1 MPGLQKIFNKAEV
14 MDYIIQNF
22 DIESSESI
30 GKRWGV
36 SGQRIRQIAKELG
49 LKRPQRNVR
58 QLKNEIQRLKLKLAK
73 YENPQVNA
81 VAG

>member
-1 MPGLQKIFNKAEV
+1 MPGLQKIFYKSEV

-30 GKRWGV
+30 GRRWGV

-49 LKRPQRNVR
+49 LMRPQRNVR
-58 QLKNEIQRLKLKLAK
+58 QLK
-73 YENPQVNA
+73 
-81 VAG
+81 